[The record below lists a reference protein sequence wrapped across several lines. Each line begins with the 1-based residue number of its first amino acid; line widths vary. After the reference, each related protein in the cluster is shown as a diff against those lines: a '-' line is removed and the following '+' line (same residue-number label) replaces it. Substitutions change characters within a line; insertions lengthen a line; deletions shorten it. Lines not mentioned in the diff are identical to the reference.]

1 MLRWIDLEHDWSAFR
16 LVLPIAAAVMTLA
29 ALLVFVW
36 RFDPASS
43 PTWQLVLHHLML
55 VLFLSTTFVLAAQPR
70 FCLGE
75 GFRWAMLV
83 LAVLLPAVV
92 FSVSWVMNG
101 VYDGVRDERFF
112 RPRDG
117 VGGIVHAP
125 MGGGCL
131 PPGGLCLRQGVVPG
145 AAGSLFLIFK

>member
-1 MLRWIDLEHDWSAFR
+1 MLRWIDLEHHWSAFR

-55 VLFLSTTFVLAAQPR
+55 VLFISTTFVLAAQPR

-75 GFRWAMLV
+75 GFRRAMLA
-83 LAVLLPAVV
+83 LAIVLPAVV
-92 FSVSWVMNG
+92 FSASWVMNG
-101 VYDGVRDERFF
+101 AYEGVRDERFF
-112 RPRDG
+112 GLVMVSASSFMLLWGVAAFLRVAFVFGRELVQERPRTT
-117 VGGIVHAP
+117 P
-125 MGGGCL
+125 E
-131 PPGGLCLRQGVVPG
+131 R
-145 AAGSLFLIFK
+145 

>member
-1 MLRWIDLEHDWSAFR
+1 MLRWIDLEQDWSAFR

-101 VYDGVRDERFF
+101 VYAGVRDERFF
-112 RPRDG
+112 GLVMVSAASFMLLWGAAAFLRVAFVFGRELFQERPRTT
-117 VGGIVHAP
+117 P
-125 MGGGCL
+125 K
-131 PPGGLCLRQGVVPG
+131 R
-145 AAGSLFLIFK
+145 

>member
-36 RFDPASS
+36 RFNPASS

-55 VLFLSTTFVLAAQPR
+55 VLFISTTFVLAAQPR

-75 GFRWAMLV
+75 GFRRAMLA
-83 LAVLLPAVV
+83 LAIVLPAVV
-92 FSVSWVMNG
+92 FSASWVMNG
-101 VYDGVRDERFF
+101 AYEGVRDERFF
-112 RPRDG
+112 GLVMVSASSFMLLWGVAAFLRVAFVFGRELVQERPRTT
-117 VGGIVHAP
+117 P
-125 MGGGCL
+125 E
-131 PPGGLCLRQGVVPG
+131 R
-145 AAGSLFLIFK
+145 

>member
-16 LVLPIAAAVMTLA
+16 LVLPIAAVVMTLA

-70 FCLGE
+70 FCLGQ
-75 GFRWAMLV
+75 GFRRAMLA
-83 LAVLLPAVV
+83 LAIVLPAVV
-92 FSVSWVMNG
+92 FSASWVMNG
-101 VYDGVRDERFF
+101 AYEGVRDERFF
-112 RPRDG
+112 GLVMVSASSFMLLWGVAAFLRVAFVFGRELVQERPRTT
-117 VGGIVHAP
+117 P
-125 MGGGCL
+125 E
-131 PPGGLCLRQGVVPG
+131 R
-145 AAGSLFLIFK
+145 

>member
-1 MLRWIDLEHDWSAFR
+1 MEHDWSAFR
-16 LVLPIAAAVMTLA
+16 LVLLIAAAVMTLA
-29 ALLVFVW
+29 TLLVYVW

-43 PTWQLVLHHLML
+43 PIWQVAVHHLML
-55 VLFLSTTFVLAAQPR
+55 VLFLSATFVLAAQTR

-83 LAVLLPAVV
+83 LAILLPAVV

-112 RPRDG
+112 DLAMVSAASFMFLWGPS
-117 VGGIVHAP
+117 VI
-125 MGGGCL
+125 
-131 PPGGLCLRQGVVPG
+131 LRVAFVFVRKFFQERLRTTPKG
-145 AAGSLFLIFK
+145 